1 MAAGCALLVFLAPV
15 AVYAQG
21 ISGSA
26 SPENT
31 KTETTTPAK
40 LQIVL
45 CDYEGTAKVSSL
57 AYTFPL
63 VVSGKKLSG
72 PYAELRI
79 GIRVPVA
86 TTASKTGEN
95 SPQYIDAGTN
105 IDARAAQTDDG
116 RYQLDLR
123 LDRFPCTLPD
133 GNRTARSLVRN
144 GPPAKH
150 PLAISQW
157 CASIA
162 VGSYCLCEKGSQP
175 KRSWLLTR

>member
-1 MAAGCALLVFLAPV
+1 MKNSRWLAGCALLVFLAPV
-15 AVYAQG
+15 TVYAQG
-21 ISGSA
+21 TSGSA

-31 KTETTTPAK
+31 KAETTTPAK

-45 CDYEGTAKVSSL
+45 FDYDGTAKVSSL
-57 AYTFPL
+57 AYTIPL

-86 TTASKTGEN
+86 TAASKTGEN
-95 SPQYIDAGTN
+95 SLQYIDVGTN
-105 IDARAAQTDDG
+105 IDARA
-116 RYQLDLR
+116 
-123 LDRFPCTLPD
+123 
-133 GNRTARSLVRN
+133 GNRMARSLVRN

-150 PLAISQW
+150 PLTISQW

-162 VGSYCLCEKGSQP
+162 VGSYCLCAKGSQP
-175 KRSWLLTR
+175 MRPWLLTR